1 MSQQTVGIVIDR
13 LLTDE
18 YLRTQF
24 ALNPLETIVG
34 LHVRGFQLTSHEI
47 DILVQT
53 DPRLWF
59 WADADLPGPTQ

>member
-18 YLRTQF
+18 CLRTQF

-34 LHVRGFQLTSHEI
+34 LQVRGLELTPHEI
-47 DILVQT
+47 DLLVQT
-53 DPRLWF
+53 DPQMF
-59 WADADLPGPTQ
+59 WVDIDLAGPIH